1 MNIVAEGRR
10 IDHTLTHQVP
20 LTSKVTLGEVPNDVF
35 LSTPETP
42 PLAQMG
48 NRRPIFYEQ
57 PLVENGRPQMLTM
70 KTHFQASAPSPLVGG
85 LIGGFAGGVTG
96 WIVGG
101 LTAMLTQNPSFLV
114 GGAALGLAGG
124 ATLGASSASGS
135 RLRLVTREEPIEQRQ
150 MTGVK
155 TQVSAGKLKGQEGYF
170 HRFQPE
176 IITTPLGSYQKPKI
190 EKFRIGDSQ

>member
-1 MNIVAEGRR
+1 MNVLAEGRR

-20 LTSKVTLGEVPNDVF
+20 LTRRVTLGEVPNDVF
-35 LSTPETP
+35 LSTSETP
-42 PLAQMG
+42 PLEQIG
-48 NRRPIFYEQ
+48 NRRPIVYDQ
-57 PLVENGRPQMLTM
+57 PLVENGRPQMLTV
-70 KTHFQASAPSPLVGG
+70 KTHFQASTAGPLVGG

-101 LTAMLTQNPSFLV
+101 LTAMLTQNPAFLM

-124 ATLGASSASGS
+124 ATLGAASASG
-135 RLRLVTREEPIEQRQ
+135 RRVRLVTREEPIEQRQ

-176 IITTPLGSYQKPKI
+176 IVSTRLGSYQKPVI
-190 EKFRIGDSQ
+190 EKFRKGDSQ